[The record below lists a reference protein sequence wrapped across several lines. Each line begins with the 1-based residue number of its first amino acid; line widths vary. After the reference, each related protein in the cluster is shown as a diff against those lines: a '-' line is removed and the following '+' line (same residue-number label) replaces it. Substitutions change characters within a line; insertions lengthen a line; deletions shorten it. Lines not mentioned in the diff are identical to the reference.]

1 MKGGPTGSGSQGAH
15 NEASPQSIPM
25 LKRRSSNPLS
35 NAFESSSIFSQFD
48 KSNAYSSNAA
58 ISSSLPTTRR
68 LGRFSNN
75 DSWRRQY
82 VHRAINF
89 KPTTHKS
96 NNNVVTAFSML
107 ASGSS
112 NPAPEQAVQ
121 KKTETPVVA
130 GRSNDKIE
138 EKSNAQSKPASSSN
152 RNAGSD
158 TLSMIISPRL
168 VPTVSEEEPVIEDP
182 ELFDLD
188 MSEQTNYYGNG
199 KKSGQSMASTSTR
212 IPCGKSKHLLRR
224 ADERRYRLAILW
236 RRPRRIVGTT
246 MK

>member
-1 MKGGPTGSGSQGAH
+1 M
-15 NEASPQSIPM
+15 
-25 LKRRSSNPLS
+25 
-35 NAFESSSIFSQFD
+35 
-48 KSNAYSSNAA
+48 
-58 ISSSLPTTRR
+58 
-68 LGRFSNN
+68 
-75 DSWRRQY
+75 
-82 VHRAINF
+82 
-89 KPTTHKS
+89 
-96 NNNVVTAFSML
+96 VTAFSML

-112 NPAPEQAVQ
+112 NAPTAPEQAVQ

-138 EKSNAQSKPASSSN
+138 EKSNDTHAQSKPASSSN

-199 KKSGQSMASTSTR
+199 KKSSQSMASTSSVNSKAE
-212 IPCGKSKHLLRR
+212 KSKHLLRR
-224 ADERRYRLAILW
+224 ADERRYLARHPLW

-246 MK
+246 MKWS